1 MRNSFMFLYGF
12 LLFQFVNGFA
22 VFLDEGLDK
31 ESFPSQ
37 GQRDVDVSYLKVEL

>member
-1 MRNSFMFLYGF
+1 MFLYGF
-12 LLFQFVNGFA
+12 LLFQFVNGFAGFA